1 MFLPLNDEPVHTFW
15 HCFWGSCLSKFYFSI
30 LMYQIEVQ
38 GGFTLHVYIQGI
50 SQQSVKSN
58 YALVRIY
65 IWIFL
70 NIRGPMCS
78 WETHILAYL
87 TSFYWNNVAHH
98 LWSNLQTCKFF
109 GGDKEFE
116 CTKCKASFKKN
127 FQHFWPIYA
136 FLVRM
141 TVCTSHIKSFPW
153 HQWPNW
159 PQWPQQPQWPQ
170 WAHDPHFVK
179 NL

>member
-1 MFLPLNDEPVHTFW
+1 M
-15 HCFWGSCLSKFYFSI
+15 
-30 LMYQIEVQ
+30 
-38 GGFTLHVYIQGI
+38 
-50 SQQSVKSN
+50 
-58 YALVRIY
+58 RIY

-179 NL
+179 NLWFKVKNVYFWWFVKFYNLKKAPKSQNIEKKTWICDVSQIEP